1 MQTTQA
7 QSTAPESRL
16 PHLGKPHKPRH
27 GYAHSRLHKRLSL
40 QGKLALIGLT
50 LLALLLLLTPV
61 FSPYAP
67 DSMDLSQRFAPPSSA
82 HWLGC
87 DHLGR
92 DMLTRLVYGAYI
104 SLGASA
110 CIIVLA
116 MAAGISIGWASGML
130 GGAWDR
136 LIMRVCDVF
145 LSLPTLVLAL
155 FFVGVLGSGLLNV
168 IIAIALTHWAFYARI
183 ARSLTLSLRAQDY
196 IAISY
201 MQGASFWGNFW
212 HNFAPTITLH
222 VLVLA
227 TMDIGHIML
236 HIAGLS
242 FIGLGVQP
250 PLAEWGVMLGDM
262 REYLY
267 SAPELLLYP
276 GVALFI
282 CVALFSLLGDS
293 LQRYFSLHLED
304 IHHGA

>member
-1 MQTTQA
+1 MKTKSTQA
-7 QSTAPESRL
+7 QSPTLESRFSPL
-16 PHLGKPHKPRH
+16 RKRQ
-27 GYAHSRLHKRLSL
+27 HSHLHKHFSL
-40 QGKLALIGLT
+40 QGKLAITGLA
-50 LLALLLLLTPV
+50 LLALLLLLTPI

-67 DSMDLSQRFAPPSSA
+67 DSMDLSQRFAPPSST

-104 SLGASA
+104 SLGANA
-110 CIIVLA
+110 CIIILA

-130 GGAWDR
+130 GGVWDR

-155 FFVGVLGSGLLNV
+155 FFISVLGSGLANV

-183 ARSLTLSLRAQDY
+183 ARSLTQSLRAQEY
-196 IAISY
+196 IAASY
-201 MQGASFWGNFW
+201 MQGVSFWGNFW
-212 HNFAPTITLH
+212 SNFAPTITLH
-222 VLVLA
+222 ILVLA

-276 GVALFI
+276 GVALFV

-304 IHHGA
+304 MYHGA

>member
-1 MQTTQA
+1 MKTKSTQA
-7 QSTAPESRL
+7 QSTVLESRF
-16 PHLGKPHKPRH
+16 
-27 GYAHSRLHKRLSL
+27 SSLHKHQHSHLHKHFSL
-40 QGKLALIGLT
+40 QGKLALIGLA
-50 LLALLLLLTPV
+50 LLALLLLLTPI

-67 DSMDLSQRFAPPSSA
+67 DSMDLSQRFAPPSST

-104 SLGASA
+104 SLGVSA
-110 CIIVLA
+110 CIIILA

-130 GGAWDR
+130 GGVWDR

-155 FFVGVLGSGLLNV
+155 FFIGVLGSGLANV

-183 ARSLTLSLRAQDY
+183 ARSLTQSLRAQEY
-196 IAISY
+196 IAASY
-201 MQGASFWGNFW
+201 MQGVSFWGNFW
-212 HNFAPTITLH
+212 SNFAPTITLH
-222 VLVLA
+222 ILVLA

-276 GVALFI
+276 GVALFV

-304 IHHGA
+304 MYHGA

>member
-1 MQTTQA
+1 M
-7 QSTAPESRL
+7 SSPKFSRL
-16 PHLGKPHKPRH
+16 SSPRKRFPLPHKRFP
-27 GYAHSRLHKRLSL
+27 L
-40 QGKLALIGLT
+40 QGKLAILGLT
-50 LLALLLLLTPV
+50 LLALLLVLTPI

-67 DSMDLSQRFAPPSSA
+67 DSIDLSQRFCAPSSTHA
-82 HWLGC
+82 LGC

-110 CIIVLA
+110 CIIALA
-116 MAAGISIGWASGML
+116 MAAGIGVGFASGML

-136 LIMRVCDVF
+136 AIMRICDVF
-145 LSLPTLVLAL
+145 LSLPTLILAL
-155 FFVGVLGSGLLNV
+155 FFIGVLGSGLANV

-183 ARSLTLSLRAQDY
+183 ARSLTLSLRSREY
-196 IAISY
+196 IAIST
-201 MQGASFWGNFW
+201 MQGLGFSQCFRR
-212 HNFAPTITLH
+212 HFAPTITLH

-267 SAPELLLYP
+267 SQPHLLLYP
-276 GVALFI
+276 GGAIFV

-304 IHHGA
+304 LRHGA

>member
-1 MQTTQA
+1 
-7 QSTAPESRL
+7 
-16 PHLGKPHKPRH
+16 
-27 GYAHSRLHKRLSL
+27 
-40 QGKLALIGLT
+40 
-50 LLALLLLLTPV
+50 
-61 FSPYAP
+61 
-67 DSMDLSQRFAPPSSA
+67 
-82 HWLGC
+82 
-87 DHLGR
+87 
-92 DMLTRLVYGAYI
+92 MLTRLVYGAYI

-110 CIIVLA
+110 CIIILA

-130 GGAWDR
+130 RGVWDR

-155 FFVGVLGSGLLNV
+155 FFIGVLGSGLANV

-183 ARSLTLSLRAQDY
+183 ARSLTQSLRAQEY
-196 IAISY
+196 IAASY
-201 MQGASFWGNFW
+201 MQGVSFWGNFW
-212 HNFAPTITLH
+212 SNFAPTITLH
-222 VLVLA
+222 ILVLA

-276 GVALFI
+276 GVALFV

-304 IHHGA
+304 MYRGA

>member
-1 MQTTQA
+1 MKTKSTQA
-7 QSTAPESRL
+7 QSPTLESRFSSL
-16 PHLGKPHKPRH
+16 RKHQ
-27 GYAHSRLHKRLSL
+27 HSHLHKRFSL
-40 QGKLALIGLT
+40 QGKLAITGLA
-50 LLALLLLLTPV
+50 LLALLLLLTPI

-67 DSMDLSQRFAPPSSA
+67 DSMDLSQRFAPPSST

-104 SLGASA
+104 SLEASA
-110 CIIVLA
+110 CIIILA
-116 MAAGISIGWASGML
+116 MAAGISIGWASSML
-130 GGAWDR
+130 GGVWDR

-155 FFVGVLGSGLLNV
+155 FFISVLGSGLANV

-183 ARSLTLSLRAQDY
+183 ARSLTQSLRAQEY
-196 IAISY
+196 IAASY
-201 MQGASFWGNFW
+201 MQGVSFWGNFW
-212 HNFAPTITLH
+212 SNFAPTITLH
-222 VLVLA
+222 ILVLA

-276 GVALFI
+276 GVALFV

-304 IHHGA
+304 MYHGA

>member
-1 MQTTQA
+1 MKTKSTQA
-7 QSTAPESRL
+7 QSPTLESQFSPLR
-16 PHLGKPHKPRH
+16 KRQ
-27 GYAHSRLHKRLSL
+27 HSHLHKHFSL
-40 QGKLALIGLT
+40 QGKLALIGLA
-50 LLALLLLLTPV
+50 LLALLLLLTPI

-67 DSMDLSQRFAPPSSA
+67 DSMDLSQRFAPPSST

-92 DMLTRLVYGAYI
+92 DMLTRLVYGTYI

-110 CIIVLA
+110 CIIMLA

-130 GGAWDR
+130 GGVWDR

-155 FFVGVLGSGLLNV
+155 FFIGVLGSGLANV

-183 ARSLTLSLRAQDY
+183 ARSLTQSLRAQEY
-196 IAISY
+196 IAASY

-212 HNFAPTITLH
+212 SNFAPTITLH
-222 VLVLA
+222 ILVLA

-276 GVALFI
+276 GVALFV

-304 IHHGA
+304 MYHGA